1 MKTPGTLL
9 VLGLTAY
16 GLWCY
21 SSPDYSKTPVAA
33 PSAKA
38 VAPPPI
44 QMVPEVPTVPDLERI
59 ALKNGTVLTHAKVKA
74 VQANGILF
82 LCDQGLM
89 KIPFAN
95 LPTDLAD
102 YYKPMVD
109 VAIVPADAPSIVST
123 APAATVAPVDVPAP
137 VAPPAPPPRVAPQVQ
152 RTVLQDAQDNL
163 EFTVARNSLKDRIKA
178 DQELITNR
186 YRQST
191 FENSAISESQF
202 TAAKADLDAAMVQ
215 LGQLDANGPGG

>member
-33 PSAKA
+33 PSVKA
-38 VAPPPI
+38 VAPLPV
-44 QMVPEVPTVPDLERI
+44 QMVPEMPTVPDLGHI
-59 ALKNGTVLTHAKVKA
+59 ALKNGTVLTHAKVKS
-74 VQANGILF
+74 VQANGILL

-89 KIPFAN
+89 KVPFAN
-95 LPTDLAD
+95 LPAELGD
-102 YYKPMVD
+102 YYKPMID
-109 VAIVPADAPSIVST
+109 VAVVPADAPSIVSNAQS
-123 APAATVAPVDVPAP
+123 APAEVPVP
-137 VAPPAPPPRVAPQVQ
+137 VAPPAPQPHYVPQVQ

-163 EFTVARNSLKDRIKA
+163 AFTVARNSLKDRIKA
-178 DQELITNR
+178 DQELITNW

-191 FENSAISESQF
+191 FETTAISESQF
-202 TAAKADLDAAMVQ
+202 AAAKADLDAAMVQ